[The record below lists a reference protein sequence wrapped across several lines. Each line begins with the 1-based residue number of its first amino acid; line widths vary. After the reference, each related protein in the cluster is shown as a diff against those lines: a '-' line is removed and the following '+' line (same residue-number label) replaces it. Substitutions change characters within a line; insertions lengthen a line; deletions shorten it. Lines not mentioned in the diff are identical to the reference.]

1 MKTTNNKNRLT
12 KYIFSFI
19 MTLILFTATV
29 FAWTLTRVK
38 HIDIPVGEPIVLTL
52 EDGELDADNVG
63 KKLIPNG
70 AIKGDND
77 TYELVY
83 TFKVKLY
90 NPKEGVVL
98 DTVLTIDNPD
108 SSLFEIETNF
118 DTIKADL
125 DEGLDSYLDL
135 VITIKF
141 IDNLPVDTDYTSVI
155 GTLKTVTITINVIVD

>member
-1 MKTTNNKNRLT
+1 MKTKNNKNRLT
-12 KYIFSFI
+12 KSIFSFI
-19 MTLILFTATV
+19 MILILFTAIV
-29 FAWTLTRVK
+29 FAWDSLTKVK
-38 HIDIPVGEPIVLTL
+38 HIGIPVGEPVVLTL
-52 EDGELDADNVG
+52 EDGELDADHDG

-70 AIKGDND
+70 AIKGDDD

-83 TFKVKLY
+83 TFKVKLD

-141 IDNLPVDTDYTSVI
+141 KNLPVDTDYTSVI
-155 GTLKTVTITINVIVD
+155 GTLKTVTITINVTVD